1 MYFFLLSL
9 FFFLSF
15 LGGGGWG
22 GVVVAVEN
30 VLTGGN
36 HSMTTYPV
44 LLPHFRLPKAR
55 TTVPGDY
62 SAWYDYIVVM
72 DT

>member
-1 MYFFLLSL
+1 MEKHVLFSPFLLFFLFL
-9 FFFLSF
+9 FW
-15 LGGGGWG
+15 GGGGWG

-44 LLPHFRLPKAR
+44 LLLTLPLAESEARRTWRLF
-55 TTVPGDY
+55 
-62 SAWYDYIVVM
+62 SVV
-72 DT
+72 